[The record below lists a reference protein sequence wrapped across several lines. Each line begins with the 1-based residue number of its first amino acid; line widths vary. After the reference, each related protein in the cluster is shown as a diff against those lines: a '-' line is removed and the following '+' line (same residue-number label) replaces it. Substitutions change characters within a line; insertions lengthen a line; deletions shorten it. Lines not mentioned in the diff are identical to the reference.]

1 MEGRARYLANLRY
14 TACVRVEENFC
25 SIRWET
31 DEPGS
36 FSWGAPFEGNLTARG
51 ASGGLCNVDDFIGID
66 QGSAEGS
73 GPGEDRLCGT
83 KLLQDD
89 YVICKFTT
97 VIILIIFEQ
106 KLIILLLSS
115 FFSSLQALPA
125 EGALQL

>member
-1 MEGRARYLANLRY
+1 MEGRARYLSNLRY

-25 SIRWET
+25 SIKWET
-31 DEPGS
+31 EIPSS
-36 FSWGAPFEGNLTARG
+36 FSWGAPYEGNLTARG

-89 YVICKFTT
+89 YVICK
-97 VIILIIFEQ
+97 
-106 KLIILLLSS
+106 LLS
-115 FFSSLQALPA
+115 F
-125 EGALQL
+125 

>member
-1 MEGRARYLANLRY
+1 MEGRARYLSNLRY

-25 SIRWET
+25 SIKWET
-31 DEPGS
+31 ETPGS
-36 FSWGAPFEGNLTARG
+36 FSWGAPYEGNLTARG

-89 YVICKFTT
+89 YVICEYFFH
-97 VIILIIFEQ
+97 IHIHIFVLFI
-106 KLIILLLSS
+106 KNN
-115 FFSSLQALPA
+115 F
-125 EGALQL
+125 